1 MLAAELWWAAGAG
14 VPGAEGEGGM
24 RTRRVVGTIAALGL
38 CVSVAMGVGMGAALG
53 GGSEERACL
62 VIAHR
67 GASAYLPE
75 HTLAAYA
82 LAYGQGADFIEP
94 DVVMTADG
102 RLVCS
107 HDTTVSN
114 RAVMERVF
122 PGRVR
127 EDGEWYYMDFTLE
140 ELRSLDESPGRGG
153 ERVPGLRI
161 ATLGECLTLV
171 GELNAKT
178 GRDVGVIPEPKRPAW
193 HREQG
198 MDLAASLVSALS
210 GAGYVHRGDS
220 AVVQCFELAALRRM
234 REELGCE
241 LRLVYLCGDPVP
253 DGVLDEVA
261 SFADGIGPSFKL
273 IETEEGGAGEDPTLI
288 ERALGRGLGVYA
300 YTFGT
305 DRARQRRFVERGVS
319 GLFTNNP
326 DITRG
331 VVDSGRGG
339 RR

>member
-1 MLAAELWWAAGAG
+1 MH
-14 VPGAEGEGGM
+14 
-24 RTRRVVGTIAALGL
+24 TRWFVGWTAALALAL
-38 CVSVAMGVGMGAALG
+38 CVAMGLALG
-53 GGSEERACL
+53 EGVDEPACL

-82 LAYGQGADFIEP
+82 LAYGQGADVIEP

-107 HDTTVSN
+107 HVTTVSN
-114 RAVMERVF
+114 RGAMERAF
-122 PGRVR
+122 PGRAR
-127 EDGEWYYMDFTLE
+127 EDGEWYYIDFTLE
-140 ELRSLDESPGRGG
+140 ELRLLGESPGRGG
-153 ERVPGLRI
+153 ERVEGLRI
-161 ATLGECLTLV
+161 ATLGECLGLV
-171 GELNAKT
+171 GELNRTT

-198 MDLAASLVSALS
+198 MDLAAALVSELS
-210 GAGYVHRGDS
+210 EAGYGRRSDN
-220 AVVQCFELAALRRM
+220 AVVQCFELAELRRM
-234 REELGCE
+234 REELGCD

-261 SFADGIGPSFKL
+261 SFADGIGPSFEL
-273 IETEEGGAGEDPTLI
+273 VETEEGGAGEDPMLI
-288 ERALGRGLGVYA
+288 ERALARGLGVYA
-300 YTFGT
+300 YTFGA
-305 DRARQRRFVERGVS
+305 DRARQRRFIERGVT
-319 GLFTNNP
+319 GLYTNNP

-331 VVDSGRGG
+331 VVDSVPEV

>member
-1 MLAAELWWAAGAG
+1 
-14 VPGAEGEGGM
+14 M
-24 RTRRVVGTIAALGL
+24 RTPRLVGSVAALGL
-38 CVSVAMGVGMGAALG
+38 CLSVAMGSALG
-53 GGSEERACL
+53 GEPDERACL

-82 LAYGQGADFIEP
+82 LAYGQGADVIEP

-114 RAVMERVF
+114 RAAMERVF
-122 PGRVR
+122 PGRAR
-127 EDGEWYYMDFTLE
+127 EDGEWYFIDFTLE
-140 ELRSLDESPGRGG
+140 ELRSLGESPGRDG
-153 ERVPGLRI
+153 ERVPGLGV
-161 ATLGECLTLV
+161 ATLGGCLKLV
-171 GELNAKT
+171 AELNAKT
-178 GRDVGVIPEPKRPAW
+178 GRNVGVIPEPKQPAW

-198 MDLAASLVSALS
+198 IDLLAALVLELS
-210 GAGYVHRGDS
+210 EAGYVQRADN

-234 REELGCE
+234 RGELGCD
-241 LRLVYLCGDPVP
+241 LRLVYLSGDPVP
-253 DGVLDEVA
+253 DSVLDEVA
-261 SFADGIGPSFKL
+261 AFADGIGPSFKL
-273 IETEEGGAGEDPTLI
+273 VETEEGRAGEDPTLI
-288 ERALGRGLGVYA
+288 ERALARGLGVYA

-305 DRARQRRFVERGVS
+305 DRARQQRFVERGVS

-331 VVDSGRGG
+331 VVDSAPDG

>member
-1 MLAAELWWAAGAG
+1 MFTGRL
-14 VPGAEGEGGM
+14 
-24 RTRRVVGTIAALGL
+24 VGLVAALGL
-38 CVSVAMGVGMGAALG
+38 GLCVAVGWASG
-53 GGSEERACL
+53 GGSGERACL

-82 LAYGQGADFIEP
+82 LAYGQGADVIEP

-114 RAVMERVF
+114 RGAMERAF
-122 PGRVR
+122 PGRAR
-127 EDGEWYYMDFTLE
+127 EDGEWYYIDFTLE
-140 ELRSLDESPGRGG
+140 ELRSLGESPGRGG
-153 ERVPGLRI
+153 ERVEGLRM
-161 ATLGECLTLV
+161 ATLGECLALV
-171 GELNAKT
+171 GELNRRT
-178 GRDVGVIPEPKRPAW
+178 GREVGVIPEPKRPAW
-193 HREQG
+193 HLEQG
-198 MDLAASLVSALS
+198 MDLAAALVSELS
-210 GAGYVHRGDS
+210 EAGYVNRSDN

-234 REELGCE
+234 RGELGCD
-241 LRLVYLCGDPVP
+241 LRLVYLCGDPVS

-273 IETEEGGAGEDPTLI
+273 VETEEGGAGEDPMLI
-288 ERALGRGLGVYA
+288 ERALARGLGVYA

-331 VVDSGRGG
+331 VVDSVPEV

>member
-1 MLAAELWWAAGAG
+1 ML
-14 VPGAEGEGGM
+14 
-24 RTRRVVGTIAALGL
+24 THRVVGSIAALGL
-38 CVSVAMGVGMGAALG
+38 GLCVAMVPARG
-53 GGSEERACL
+53 GGSVERACL

-82 LAYGQGADFIEP
+82 LAYGQGADVIEP

-114 RAVMERVF
+114 RGAMERVF
-122 PGRVR
+122 PGRAR
-127 EDGEWYYMDFTLE
+127 EDGEWYYIDFTLE
-140 ELRSLDESPGRGG
+140 ELRSLGESPGRDG
-153 ERVPGLRI
+153 ERVKGLRI
-161 ATLGECLTLV
+161 ATLGECLSLV
-171 GELNAKT
+171 GELNSKT

-198 MDLAASLVSALS
+198 MDIAAALVSELS
-210 GAGYVHRGDS
+210 EAGYVRRADN

-234 REELGCE
+234 REELGCD

-261 SFADGIGPSFKL
+261 AFADGIGPSFKL
-273 IETEEGGAGEDPTLI
+273 VETEEGGAGEDPTLI
-288 ERALGRGLGVYA
+288 ERALARGLGVYA

-305 DRARQRRFVERGVS
+305 DRARQRRFIERGVT

-326 DITRG
+326 DVTRG
-331 VVDSGRGG
+331 VVDSVPAG